1 MKTDS
6 KMTLLIVEDNSTLI
20 VAYQEYM
27 RHESYQISYAET
39 GAEAMAYIKESVPDV
54 ILLDLGLPDMNGMEI
69 LKYADEQKL
78 HCTVVV
84 VTAQGSIGVAVEA
97 MRYQA
102 FDFVEKPFDGQ
113 RLIVTIRNALR
124 HQSLEKT
131 VENYKK
137 TVENYKKK
145 FLKRTQYHSIIG
157 SSSPMQVL
165 YQIINNAASSKA
177 TVFITGESGT
187 GKELCADAIHKES
200 PRKNKPFIAINCA
213 AIPKELMESE
223 IFGHVKGAFTSA
235 IAERKG
241 AALTANYGTLF
252 LDEICEM
259 SLDLQSK
266 LLRFIQTG
274 TVQPVGST
282 QLKKVDV
289 RFICATNREPLIEV
303 QEGRFREDLYY
314 RLHVIPVSLPPLR
327 EREDDILLI
336 ANHFLT
342 KYTQEEKKSFTDFS
356 QESETVLLSYNWPGN
371 IRQLQ
376 NVIRNIV
383 VLNNGQEVT
392 LDMLPAPLNHFN
404 SKSAPGRRLQA
415 KLASPS
421 TANIVSEICP
431 LWQVEKE
438 TIEHAIRLCQNNISK
453 AAALLEVSASTVYR
467 KRKSWEK
474 QTENT
479 NYQLNP

>member
-1 MKTDS
+1 MKTNS
-6 KMTLLIVEDNSTLI
+6 QMTLLIVEDNSTLI

-27 RHESYQISYAET
+27 RHEHYQIKYAET
-39 GAEAMAYIKESVPDV
+39 GTEAMGYIKKTVPDV

-69 LKYADEQKL
+69 LKYVNEKKL
-78 HCTVVV
+78 PCTVVV
-84 VTAQGSIGVAVEA
+84 VTAQGSIDVAVEA
-97 MRYQA
+97 MRYKA

-124 HQSLEKT
+124 HQSLEQT
-131 VENYKK
+131 VESYKK

-145 FLKRTQYHSIIG
+145 LLKRTQYHSLIG
-157 SSSPMQVL
+157 SSPPMQVL

-235 IAERKG
+235 ISERKG

-266 LLRFIQTG
+266 LLRFVQTG

-289 RFICATNREPLIEV
+289 RFICATNRDPLIEV
-303 QEGRFREDLYY
+303 QKGRFREDLYY
-314 RLHVIPVSLPPLR
+314 RLHVIPILLPPLR
-327 EREDDILLI
+327 GREDDILLI
-336 ANHFLT
+336 AKHFLT

-356 QESETVLLSYNWPGN
+356 QETETVLLSYHWPGN
-371 IRQLQ
+371 VRQLQ

-383 VLNNGQEVT
+383 VLNNGQQVT

-404 SKSAPGRRLQA
+404 SKPAQGRRTRT
-415 KLASPS
+415 KLSSPS
-421 TANIVSEICP
+421 MADIVSEIRP

-438 TIEHAIRLCQNNISK
+438 TIEYAVRLCQNNISK
-453 AAALLEVSASTVYR
+453 AAALLEISASTIYR
-467 KRKSWEK
+467 KQNEWEK
-474 QTENT
+474 QVENINL
-479 NYQLNP
+479 NY

>member
-1 MKTDS
+1 
-6 KMTLLIVEDNSTLI
+6 MTLLIVEDNSTLI

-27 RHESYQISYAET
+27 LHEHYQIKYAET
-39 GAEAMAYIKESVPDV
+39 GTEAMGYIKKTVPDV

-69 LKYADEQKL
+69 LKYVNEKKL
-78 HCTVVV
+78 PCTVVV
-84 VTAQGSIGVAVEA
+84 VTAQGSIDVAVEA
-97 MRYQA
+97 MRYKA

-124 HQSLEKT
+124 HQSLEQT
-131 VENYKK
+131 VESYKK

-145 FLKRTQYHSIIG
+145 LLKRTQYHSLIG
-157 SSSPMQVL
+157 SSPPMQVL

-235 IAERKG
+235 ISERKG

-266 LLRFIQTG
+266 LLRFVQTG

-289 RFICATNREPLIEV
+289 RFICATNRDPLIEV
-303 QEGRFREDLYY
+303 QKGRFREDLYY
-314 RLHVIPVSLPPLR
+314 RLHV
-327 EREDDILLI
+327 
-336 ANHFLT
+336 
-342 KYTQEEKKSFTDFS
+342 
-356 QESETVLLSYNWPGN
+356 
-371 IRQLQ
+371 
-376 NVIRNIV
+376 
-383 VLNNGQEVT
+383 
-392 LDMLPAPLNHFN
+392 
-404 SKSAPGRRLQA
+404 
-415 KLASPS
+415 
-421 TANIVSEICP
+421 
-431 LWQVEKE
+431 
-438 TIEHAIRLCQNNISK
+438 
-453 AAALLEVSASTVYR
+453 
-467 KRKSWEK
+467 
-474 QTENT
+474 
-479 NYQLNP
+479 